1 MIPEKTVVAAPFGQ
15 EPAAPRSLG
24 WQLQDIFSTP
34 PAQPSAPQNSDSSSE
49 DLDDATLCEVTLKS
63 NALRALREANL
74 FGRGLMEEITQ
85 GVEQLHV
92 DPKTSLMSKL
102 LGMISP
108 SLLGFPTNSKPKK
121 KRMTP
126 RHLLC
131 MDTAVRRSE
140 RPATKSSTMLA
151 SRRAQA
157 SACKQLGLIQRE
169 EEFDD
174 NIQAQYLR
182 FFQRPLTQDSLQ
194 GLAVLTE
201 AAHRPGFVLPEQD
214 LQDLLRE
221 APTAV

>member
-1 MIPEKTVVAAPFGQ
+1 VP
-15 EPAAPRSLG
+15 
-24 WQLQDIFSTP
+24 QL
-34 PAQPSAPQNSDSSSE
+34 SDSSSE

-63 NALRALREANL
+63 NALRALRDANL
-74 FGRGLMEEITQ
+74 VGPGLMEGITQ
-85 GVEQLHV
+85 GVGQLQV

-121 KRMTP
+121 KRTTP

-131 MDTAVRRSE
+131 MDTAIRRSE

-169 EEFDD
+169 DEFDD
-174 NIQAQYLR
+174 AVQAQYLR
-182 FFQRPLTQDSLQ
+182 LFQTPLTQDSLQ
-194 GLAVLTE
+194 GLALLADAT
-201 AAHRPGFVLPEQD
+201 HRPGFVLPEHD
-214 LQDLLRE
+214 LHELLRE